1 MEFSILGPIEV
12 RSDGRALAIGGVKPR
27 ALLAVLLLHANEPV
41 SAERLAVALWSE
53 DASAGAVKTV
63 QVHVSR
69 LRRALGDAALLTTT
83 PAGYRLRVRPDE
95 LDAERFEQRVAG
107 GREALAAGE
116 PERAAA
122 LLREALELW
131 RGPPLAEVAA
141 LPFAPSVIT
150 RMDEQRVAALELR
163 MEADLAAGRHA
174 ELIGELQQLTN
185 RHPWRE
191 RLHSQLMVALY
202 RSGRQA
208 DALEAYR
215 HAREALVEQLG
226 IEPGAELH
234 ELHAAILAH
243 DPGLDAIPDT
253 GSPPPAAPADRAL
266 PAPPNRTV
274 GREDELAAIGER
286 LHTASVRLLTLTGP
300 GGVGKTRLALETAR
314 TVEADFTDGARFVSL
329 GAVQRSEDVPAAIVN
344 ALKVV
349 LLGGESDAQA
359 VERFLAAK
367 HLLLVADNVEHV
379 LGAAPFIGGLLGA
392 CPALTVLATSREP
405 LALHAEERYPVSP
418 LTLPEGRTPADPEA
432 LAGVDAIALFTE
444 RARAHDPDFE
454 LADGNA
460 ADVTEICRRVDGLP
474 LAIELAAA
482 RCALLSSGEIA
493 ERLSEALGS
502 LGAGARDA
510 PARQQTLRAT
520 IDWSHELLSDAERE
534 SFARFAVLAGGATI
548 EAAEAITG
556 AGLETIDA
564 LVAKSLLVRVQRPH
578 TATRLAMLET
588 IRAYASE
595 RFAAGADA
603 EAVRVRHYRVYL
615 AVAQRH
621 GTDQALLGVGGK
633 ENLGRLDAEVDN
645 LQAALRWAL
654 DRRNREHALAMVAAL
669 GSYWLAR
676 DRHADAVNW
685 IDQAL
690 SLPGTDAHPALR
702 VRALCDKGWGLWR
715 LGRGDEESAVL
726 DEAEALAR
734 RLDDPLA
741 LSAALKVRADREAR
755 GDHLAVASALA
766 DEALQYAT
774 AAGNE
779 WAIASALSAQAKAAG
794 TIAAIRE
801 RVDRAAPRLAEVGN
815 VAELAALLS
824 SASYEALCI
833 GSDPDALQFV
843 DRALPVARDLAS
855 PLQWMFVRGNFGLAA
870 LLTGDADSAQLAFC
884 DELELCRELVTR
896 PLACEGLLG
905 LAAVAASRG
914 AADRAAR
921 LVGAATAHSYGM
933 QQPEIEARLEAAFL
947 DPARRRHGAG
957 AWAAAVREG
966 TSLNFEDA
974 IAFAL
979 EGTPA

>member
-12 RSDGRALAIGGVKPR
+12 RANGRAAALGGVKPR
-27 ALLAVLLLHANEPV
+27 GLLAMLLLHANEAV
-41 SAERLAVALWSE
+41 SAERLALALWGE
-53 DASAGAVKTV
+53 EAPVGAVKTV

-69 LRRALGDAALLTTT
+69 LRRALEDPDLLMTT
-83 PAGYRLRVRPDE
+83 PAGYRLRVRPGE
-95 LDAERFEQRVAG
+95 LDVERFEQRVAD
-107 GREALAAGE
+107 GRGALADGE
-116 PERAAA
+116 PEGASA

-131 RGPPLAEVAA
+131 RGPALAEVSA
-141 LPFAPSVIT
+141 LPFAPAEIA
-150 RMDEQRVAALELR
+150 RLEEQHLEALELLV
-163 MEADLAAGRHA
+163 EADLAIGRHA
-174 ELIGELQQLTN
+174 ELIGELHQLTGE
-185 RHPWRE
+185 HPWRE
-191 RLHSQLMVALY
+191 RLHAQLMLALY

-215 HAREALVEQLG
+215 HAREVLVEQLG

-234 ELHAAILAH
+234 DLHEAILAH
-243 DPGLDAIPDT
+243 DPALDT
-253 GSPPPAAPADRAL
+253 PPATGGGPSDERDHTL
-266 PAPPNRTV
+266 PAPPNLTI
-274 GREDELAAIGER
+274 GREQDLAAVGER
-286 LHTASVRLLTLTGP
+286 LRTGSVRLLTLTGP

-314 TVEADFTDGARFVSL
+314 TVETDFTDGARFVSL
-329 GAVQRSEDVPAAIVN
+329 GAVQRSEDVPAAIVK
-344 ALKVV
+344 ALEVV

-520 IDWSHELLSDAERE
+520 IDWSHELLSDADRE
-534 SFARFAVLAGGATI
+534 SFARFAVFAGGATI
-548 EAAEAITG
+548 EAAETITG
-556 AGLETIDA
+556 AGLEAIDA

-595 RFAAGADA
+595 RFAAGAGA
-603 EAVRVRHYRVYL
+603 EAVRERHYRVYL

-621 GTDQALLGVGGK
+621 GTDQALLGVRGK
-633 ENLGRLDAEVDN
+633 ENLARLDAEVDN

-654 DRRNREHALAMVAAL
+654 DRRNSEHALTMVAAL
-669 GSYWLAR
+669 GSYWLTR

-726 DEAEALAR
+726 DEAEAFAR

-741 LSAALKVRADREAR
+741 ISAALKVRADREAR

-766 DEALQYAT
+766 DEALHYAT

-833 GSDPDALQFV
+833 GSDQDALQFV

-896 PLACEGLLG
+896 PLAGEGLLG

-947 DPARRRHGAG
+947 EPARRRHGAG

-966 TSLNFEDA
+966 TTLNFEDA
-974 IAFAL
+974 IAYAL